1 MHFHLNFIVS
11 LSDIFLSCKK
21 RSSNS
26 SSLFFSLLRK
36 FLVWISSYY
45 SNLLKG
51 GFGKV
56 YMAKRNLD
64 QKIYAIKVIEKN
76 VMVRKHMSEQVV
88 VERDA
93 LAIAKSPFV
102 VKLFYSLQSKNQ
114 ICQQIFKLLFKLNL
128 IF

>member
-21 RSSNS
+21 RSSNY

-45 SNLLKG
+45 SNLFKG

-64 QKIYAIKVIEKN
+64 QKIYAIKVIEKS
-76 VMVRKHMSEQVV
+76 VMV
-88 VERDA
+88 
-93 LAIAKSPFV
+93 
-102 VKLFYSLQSKNQ
+102 
-114 ICQQIFKLLFKLNL
+114 LNK
-128 IF
+128 